1 MNLKRMVRRIVRAV
15 RYHGIILITGFL
27 RMVIGTGTAGAFAMA
42 GYGFFKI
49 PSEGGYIAV
58 MAFLC
63 AVLTLGFAVSSMY
76 TMGGGKRKGVK

>member
-1 MNLKRMVRRIVRAV
+1 MRTHRVIRILG
-15 RYHGIILITGFL
+15 YHCRILFRGFL
-27 RMVIGTGTAGAFAMA
+27 RMVVGTGTAGAFAMA

-63 AVLTLGFAVSSMY
+63 AVITLGMAVSSMY